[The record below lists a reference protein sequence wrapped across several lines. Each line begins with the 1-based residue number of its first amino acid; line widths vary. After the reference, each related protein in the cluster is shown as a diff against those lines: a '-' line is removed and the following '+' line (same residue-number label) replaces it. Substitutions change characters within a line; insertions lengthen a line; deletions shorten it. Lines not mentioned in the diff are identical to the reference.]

1 MIEIP
6 EKITSPLSGSTAE
19 SINSRVRGAL
29 SNQNL
34 QDLNGV
40 TNYRT
45 RSSGYKTNYRSGDAS
60 GVRIPPKGP
69 YDTCPQTP
77 RRNSQPYRTAVPQ
90 MRQFRA
96 LLRPVRVRN
105 LQYPP
110 EERSRISCFRTLRVR
125 CRRDRNHRLIP
136 WEGCCIRSAPV
147 SDGT

>member
-6 EKITSPLSGSTAE
+6 EKITPPLSGSTAE

-29 SNQNL
+29 RNQNL

-60 GVRIPPKGP
+60 GVRIPPKVP

-77 RRNSQPYRTAVPQ
+77 RRN
-90 MRQFRA
+90 
-96 LLRPVRVRN
+96 
-105 LQYPP
+105 
-110 EERSRISCFRTLRVR
+110 TL
-125 CRRDRNHRLIP
+125 
-136 WEGCCIRSAPV
+136 E
-147 SDGT
+147 

>member
-45 RSSGYKTNYRSGDAS
+45 FL
-60 GVRIPPKGP
+60 PKGHMIP
-69 YDTCPQTP
+69 VRRLRAGTVSRTVQQCRRCLRTGIHRFRQTHTAI
-77 RRNSQPYRTAVPQ
+77 RR
-90 MRQFRA
+90 RQFRA

-136 WEGCCIRSAPV
+136 WEGCCIRSVPV

>member
-77 RRNSQPYRTAVPQ
+77 RRN
-90 MRQFRA
+90 
-96 LLRPVRVRN
+96 
-105 LQYPP
+105 
-110 EERSRISCFRTLRVR
+110 TL
-125 CRRDRNHRLIP
+125 
-136 WEGCCIRSAPV
+136 E
-147 SDGT
+147 

>member
-45 RSSGYKTNYRSGDAS
+45 RSSGYKN
-60 GVRIPPKGP
+60 
-69 YDTCPQTP
+69 
-77 RRNSQPYRTAVPQ
+77 
-90 MRQFRA
+90 
-96 LLRPVRVRN
+96 
-105 LQYPP
+105 
-110 EERSRISCFRTLRVR
+110 
-125 CRRDRNHRLIP
+125 
-136 WEGCCIRSAPV
+136 
-147 SDGT
+147 